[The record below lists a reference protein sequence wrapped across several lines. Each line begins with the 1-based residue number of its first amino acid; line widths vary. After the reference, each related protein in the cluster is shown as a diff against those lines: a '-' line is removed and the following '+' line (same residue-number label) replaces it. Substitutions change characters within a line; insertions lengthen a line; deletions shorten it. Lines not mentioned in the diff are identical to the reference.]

1 MNDIKIKY
9 LFIVPYRDREQHK
22 IFYKH
27 YMKLILSD
35 YPKKIYDIWFIHQK
49 DKRPFNRGALK
60 NIGFL
65 IAKNTYSYYK
75 DIVFIF
81 NDIDT
86 VPYDKNILCYH
97 TIPGV
102 IKHFYG
108 FKFALGGIFSIT
120 GRDFELINGFP
131 NFWSWGFE
139 DNCINQRAL
148 AKKIKIDRSNFYK
161 IGDKHILQLFDG
173 VTRNLSVNNISR
185 VKKDAHTDGIWTITN
200 LKFNKEN
207 DEYLIHG
214 FDVPIKPNTET
225 YAEYDVRQGSKITE
239 KQFNFKSNNNQFLM

>member
-9 LFIVPYRDREQHK
+9 LFIIPYRDREQHK
-22 IFYKH
+22 IFYNH

-35 YPKKIYDIWFIHQK
+35 YPKHIYDIWFIHQK

-86 VPYDKNILCYH
+86 VPYDKNILSYH

-120 GRDFELINGFP
+120 GRDFELINGVMELK
-131 NFWSWGFE
+131 W
-139 DNCINQRAL
+139 
-148 AKKIKIDRSNFYK
+148 IK
-161 IGDKHILQLFDG
+161 
-173 VTRNLSVNNISR
+173 
-185 VKKDAHTDGIWTITN
+185 
-200 LKFNKEN
+200 
-207 DEYLIHG
+207 
-214 FDVPIKPNTET
+214 
-225 YAEYDVRQGSKITE
+225 
-239 KQFNFKSNNNQFLM
+239 FK